1 MTTLTKVHHRKP
13 YPAIDP
19 TSPANSQTD
28 RTIMITGASSGIGFE
43 IAHAFLTASA
53 SQVIILGRRPDAL
66 ASAVAKLEALKS
78 PHSQAKI
85 LSRQCDVGN
94 GPEVEKLWQGLK
106 KDRIQVDVLVL
117 NAAKTGPLYVN
128 SDWKEVWNYFEVNVL
143 ASFRMAQL
151 FLAQGPEKGKVSVLC
166 VHHILFRWAIGS
178 KK

>member
-1 MTTLTKVHHRKP
+1 MTTLTKVHHRNP
-13 YPAIDP
+13 YPSIDP
-19 TSPANSQTD
+19 TSKANSQTG

-53 SQVIILGRRPDAL
+53 SQIIILGRRPDAL

-94 GPEVEKLWQGLK
+94 HVEVEKLWQGLK
-106 KDRIQVDVLVL
+106 KDGIQVDVLVL
-117 NAAKTGPLYVN
+117 NAAKTGPLYIN
-128 SDWKEVWNYFEVNVL
+128 SDWKEVWTYFEVNVL

-151 FLAQGPEKGKVSVLC
+151 FISQGPEKGKVSIFYGHRSLGPLD
-166 VHHILFRWAIGS
+166 HRDES
-178 KK
+178 